1 MRFAADDESPQTRTE
16 LRIVEREAA
25 TDFVRE
31 LVAGDAHAAG
41 TFEVGLRCAHLYNAG
56 RERTKTNNIKLAHEM
71 RLAMRELGR
80 RAVDRGDL
88 ANVEQVFMLT
98 ELELDDFVERPA
110 DFTKLVKERETYY
123 LSLWD
128 LEPPFVSRGAPA
140 PTSEWRHRAAA
151 SGADHAVSGEV
162 LTGIPGCPGVAR
174 GRARVVLDPTD
185 PRGLEP
191 GDVLVAP
198 LTDPSWTPLFVP
210 AAAVVVDVGAQIT
223 HAVIVSRELGLPCVV
238 SVTDATRRI
247 ADGAMIEVDGR
258 AGTVTVL

>member
-16 LRIVEREAA
+16 LRIVDREAA

-31 LVAGDAHAAG
+31 LVAGDARAAG

-71 RLAMRELGR
+71 RLAIRELGR

-110 DFTKLVKERETYY
+110 DFTELVKERETYY

-140 PTSEWRHRAAA
+140 PTSEWRHRRRGERGRPRGVGRSADRHPGLSGRG
-151 SGADHAVSGEV
+151 SGAGA
-162 LTGIPGCPGVAR
+162 
-174 GRARVVLDPTD
+174 GRARSD
-185 PRGLEP
+185 
-191 GDVLVAP
+191 
-198 LTDPSWTPLFVP
+198 
-210 AAAVVVDVGAQIT
+210 
-223 HAVIVSRELGLPCVV
+223 
-238 SVTDATRRI
+238 
-247 ADGAMIEVDGR
+247 
-258 AGTVTVL
+258 